1 MVHYKKLVPV
11 NRKLVPE
18 TRNKNNVLP
27 ASYYWTYLLKLPPS
41 VIPEK
46 EQVLG
51 MIRAALDSN
60 DQYYKHNPDPNP
72 RVDYKA
78 VEEVGRTLGSAQA
91 DRYVKTQVPQDISQ

>member
-1 MVHYKKLVPV
+1 
-11 NRKLVPE
+11 
-18 TRNKNNVLP
+18 
-27 ASYYWTYLLKLPPS
+27 
-41 VIPEK
+41 
-46 EQVLG
+46 

-91 DRYVKTQVPQDISQ
+91 DRYVKTQVPQDISQKTQVRGTCALVITWAV